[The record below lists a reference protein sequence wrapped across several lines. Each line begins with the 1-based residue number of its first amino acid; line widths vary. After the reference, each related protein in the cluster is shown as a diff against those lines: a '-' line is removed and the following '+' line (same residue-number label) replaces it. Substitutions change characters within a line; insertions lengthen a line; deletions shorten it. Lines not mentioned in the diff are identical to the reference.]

1 MITAQTEDA
10 ILQRLRRG
18 DSVSSIAL
26 QMRVRR
32 PDISQVAKKHKIE
45 RRRGRPPMSSNRISS
60 RQDILDVFRELYSRG
75 HLDSEKQVGDIVGV
89 SRQYVW
95 AVLTRAGI
103 PASRLIAE
111 SRARRARG
119 FFRLRLA
126 VHPGPPV
133 PFSRLGLKSEG
144 SPLLPLPREISAC

>member
-1 MITAQTEDA
+1 MLTAQTEDA

-18 DSVSSIAL
+18 DSVASIAL

-32 PDISQVAKKHKIE
+32 PDISGIAKKHNIE
-45 RRRGRPPMSSNRISS
+45 RRRGRPPLSSNRVSS
-60 RQDILDVFRELYSRG
+60 RQDIIDVFQELYRRG

-95 AVLTRAGI
+95 AVLARAKI

-111 SRARRARG
+111 CRARRARG

-133 PFSRLGLKSEG
+133 PFSRLGIKSVG
-144 SPLLPLPREISAC
+144 GPILPLPREISAC